1 MANPRAMPHASMY
14 RVVYAEI
21 EEVGWEHLLYLEK
34 DLSSLCFRV
43 LDEKERRHDLLI
55 ELPQNYPEGLPSIT
69 ADVPYLFYLNWMAN
83 SRLKDVVQQFK
94 EHLQKLQAFWSTL
107 ESIDKSLVIIN
118 PKRPSL
124 ASSYRQI
131 CLGDGCSL
139 LLCINARNPATL
151 PECRFLGPEVATGII
166 LKQWKRN
173 GRKWSNDRPFIENLS
188 LLLETKLHGPPKDC
202 GVEDNQIECGICYA
216 QYLPLGQLP
225 CEATCNEEGRKS
237 FSFDG
242 EPLLA
247 GEVLIEHSVSS
258 SVSRDLGFIVG
269 FCSIVSWSCLTEQ

>member
-1 MANPRAMPHASMY
+1 
-14 RVVYAEI
+14 
-21 EEVGWEHLLYLEK
+21 
-34 DLSSLCFRV
+34 
-43 LDEKERRHDLLI
+43 
-55 ELPQNYPEGLPSIT
+55 
-69 ADVPYLFYLNWMAN
+69 
-83 SRLKDVVQQFK
+83 
-94 EHLQKLQAFWSTL
+94 
-107 ESIDKSLVIIN
+107 
-118 PKRPSL
+118 
-124 ASSYRQI
+124 
-131 CLGDGCSL
+131 
-139 LLCINARNPATL
+139 
-151 PECRFLGPEVATGII
+151 CRFLGPEVATGII

-173 GRKWSNDRPFIENLS
+173 GGKWSNDRPFIENLS

-202 GVEDNQIECGICYA
+202 GAEDNQIECGICYA
-216 QYLPLGQLP
+216 QYLPLVDDLGNNSRTTPDYTCNNPCCSRAFHTICLRDWLCSITTTRQSFDVLFGNCPYCLDVVAVTTNCQLP